1 MAKPRAR
8 QHHEKFLLS
17 ERLEENG
24 RAHFHRPDAC
34 LLLSAN
40 HGPKDALV
48 AAFIELDRGTE
59 SVSRRLRQKLEAY
72 RIYNSRRL
80 FDLQFRAVGMRVL
93 FVLDC
98 PTMRRADSLQAEL
111 RRYEKHDDP
120 VARRLPSIV
129 RIARL
134 EDLAHDPLRAPV
146 WRAGA
151 SQNAEPLVRSQS
163 VRATNHLRGP
173 AVQYSGQ

>member
-1 MAKPRAR
+1 MVKPRAR

-24 RAHFHRPDAC
+24 RVHFHRPDAC

-40 HGPKDALV
+40 HGPADALV

-80 FDLQFRAVGMRVL
+80 FDLQLRAVGMRVL

-98 PTMRRADSLQAEL
+98 PTMRRANSLQAEL
-111 RRYEKHDDP
+111 RRYETHDDP
-120 VARRLPSIV
+120 VARQLPSLV
-129 RIARL
+129 RIASL
-134 EDLAHDPLRAPV
+134 EDLERSPLCAPV
-146 WRAGA
+146 WRAGT
-151 SQNAEPLVRSQS
+151 SRTTGPLVLQQD
-163 VRATNHLRGP
+163 VRRTSHSGGVRVQHP
-173 AVQYSGQ
+173 AQ